1 MVPVSVTVAPEPATA
16 GLKLER
22 VGAAPMPTVNDAV
35 LVTVTPA
42 TVTLIVPVVAPAGT
56 VVVNTVVEAVATVAV
71 VPLNFTVFDAGVAL
85 KPVP

>member
-1 MVPVSVTVAPEPATA
+1 M
-16 GLKLER
+16 
-22 VGAAPMPTVNDAV
+22 VGAAPVPIVNAAALVAV
-35 LVTVTPA
+35 MPA

-56 VVVNTVVEAVATVAV
+56 VVVSMVVEAVATVAV